1 MELAYKGIVVKESLQ
16 TNSTLTEGGFSCRLL
31 RMRMTKSGRGLG
43 WGWGLGWPIDDKND
57 DDEVGNIDDWRTMTM
72 MWNQYSF
79 LLTNIWNELECD
91 GVLSLSQDVE
101 HMVRRLTLHV
111 DSVHLD
117 HLAHVVTIM
126 IILIMSIWFDICGI
140 IVKMITMKMWLL
152 GMQRP

>member
-1 MELAYKGIVVKESLQ
+1 MVYYDYEVKSIY
-16 TNSTLTEGGFSCRLL
+16 LL
-31 RMRMTKSGRGLG
+31 
-43 WGWGLGWPIDDKND
+43 
-57 DDEVGNIDDWRTMTM
+57 
-72 MWNQYSF
+72 

-126 IILIMSIWFDICGI
+126 IILIMGI
-140 IVKMITMKMWLL
+140 
-152 GMQRP
+152 